1 MALTHCE
8 PSMVEP
14 PSRRPSSMDNSVPS
28 LTIETDSRDENRRPA
43 TSVLIL
49 RRAEG
54 RRTPMVYP
62 FLCLC
67 WNCTMAVVRRIESA
81 YRSKPIRM
89 LWLVRQV
96 FVIVGGLRLL
106 HHGSRRRDVGHLTG
120 EESTG

>member
-54 RRTPMVYP
+54 RRTPMVYL

-67 WNCTMAVVRRIESA
+67 WNCTMTVVRRIESA

-89 LWLVRQV
+89 RSEEHTSELQSLRHLVC
-96 FVIVGGLRLL
+96 RLL
-106 HHGSRRRDVGHLTG
+106 LEKKKT
-120 EESTG
+120 

>member
-54 RRTPMVYP
+54 RRTPMVYL
-62 FLCLC
+62 FLYLC
-67 WNCTMAVVRRIESA
+67 WNCTMTVVLRIGPA
-81 YRSKPIRM
+81 CRSKPARM
-89 LWLVRQV
+89 LGLVRKLDALV
-96 FVIVGGLRLL
+96 DLL
-106 HHGSRRRDVGHLTG
+106 QMLNHSIWRCAISHLTG
-120 EESTG
+120 EESAG